1 MSITLDNITLP
12 EDLIW
17 TDEFNWSPR
26 QQSESHSLTGALIVE
41 IGLKQAGRS
50 ITLVGG
56 EQAAW
61 IDRDTLA
68 ALHAKLSST
77 ANMTL
82 TLNDARTFS
91 VMFKSGDQ
99 PINAA
104 PIIDYSTPDGADWY
118 SISIKLMQV

>member
-1 MSITLDNITLP
+1 MITLDAIVLP

-26 QQSESHSLTGALIVE
+26 QQSESHSITGALIVE
-41 IGLKQAGRS
+41 MGVKLAGRS

-56 EQAAW
+56 EQAEW
-61 IDRDTLA
+61 IDRDTLT
-68 ALHAKLSST
+68 ALHAKLFDS

-82 TLNDARTFS
+82 TLNDGRVFS
-91 VMFKSGDQ
+91 VVFKSGDQ
-99 PINAA
+99 PIEAA
-104 PIIDYSTPDGADWY
+104 PIIDYSTPEGADWY